1 MEIGVKVSNHS
12 VDRLSSLSDD
22 VLIEIISFLPLR
34 FAIVTGSLSR
44 RWRGLWTKV
53 TSINIKLPDF
63 KHFPDFMSH
72 ITSPSIY
79 RFFVKYVVEV
89 DDSISLF
96 LLNFWFRQACDRNVR
111 ELKLTCPRFEGS
123 SYRQNILPSSV
134 LRTQSLTSIELY
146 SINNLQLPDDGQI
159 NLPNLKRLRF
169 TRCRCRV
176 GFKLLETLIKACPS
190 LEDLSL
196 IDFLF
201 MWTPECDDFEECDDI
216 KVFNQ
221 NLRRL
226 VIDTGCIE
234 YKRFVVVI
242 NAPKLEQLV
251 CHTVKSVIFS
261 FEDKPSALRE
271 VKIDFNHN
279 DGLQCRDENKVM
291 SEFYQAI
298 SNVSSL
304 TLDDYVL
311 DKVSSAVFCNVT
323 RCTLIMKKWYNIKT
337 VASLLELC
345 PLLDV
350 LTLKVDCDR
359 RITRERNLGKPNRT
373 RTSRR
378 VLKRL
383 EIEAYCTS
391 YRKPGKSFLKL
402 VQYLLSGS
410 IDLEHLYF
418 RAVGPKFFTEE
429 VRERMESN
437 LCKLISECPMAS
449 SGCKV
454 EFEGMFHKY
463 VSRSNQG

>member
-1 MEIGVKVSNHS
+1 MEIGVELGNHS
-12 VDRLSSLSDD
+12 VDRLSSLPDD

-34 FAIVTGSLSR
+34 LAIVTGSLSR
-44 RWRGLWTKV
+44 RWCGLWTKV

-63 KHFPDFMSH
+63 KNFPDFMSH

-79 RFFVKYVVEV
+79 RFFVKCAVEV
-89 DDSISLF
+89 DDSISCS
-96 LLNFWFRQACDRNVR
+96 LLNFWFRQACDRNV
-111 ELKLTCPRFEGS
+111 LGA
-123 SYRQNILPSSV
+123 
-134 LRTQSLTSIELY
+134 SIELY
-146 SINNLQLPDDGQI
+146 FVYNLRLHDDGQI

-169 TRCRCRV
+169 TRYRV
-176 GFKLLETLIKACPS
+176 DLKLLGTLIEACPS

-201 MWTPECDDFEECDDI
+201 MSTPERDI
-216 KVFNQ
+216 KVFNR

-234 YKRFVVVI
+234 DRRFAVVI

-251 CHTVKSVIFS
+251 CHTVKSAIFS
-261 FEDKPSALRE
+261 FEVKPSALCE
-271 VKIDFNHN
+271 VKIDFINHN
-279 DGLQCRDENKVM
+279 VRLQSRDEKKVM

-311 DKVSSAVFCNVT
+311 HKVSSTVFCNVT
-323 RCTLIMKKWYNIKT
+323 RCTLIMKKWYKIKT
-337 VASLLELC
+337 VPSLLKLC

-350 LTLKVDCDR
+350 LTLKVDWDR
-359 RITRERNLGKPNRT
+359 HITEERKTGKPNRK

-378 VLKRL
+378 VIKRL
-383 EIEAYCTS
+383 EIAYCTT
-391 YRKPGKSFLKL
+391 YCKPAKSFLKL
-402 VQYLLSGS
+402 VEYLLSDLSGA

-418 RAVGPKFFTEE
+418 RAVSPKFFTDE

-437 LCKLISECPMAS
+437 LCKLICEMESNLCKLICECPMAS

>member
-1 MEIGVKVSNHS
+1 MEMGVKLSNHS

-79 RFFVKYVVEV
+79 RFFVKYAVEV
-89 DDSISLF
+89 DDSISLS
-96 LLNFWFRQACDRNVR
+96 LLDFWFRQACDRNVH
-111 ELKLTCPRFEGS
+111 ELKLACPPRFKGC
-123 SYRQNILPSSV
+123 SYRKNILPSFV
-134 LRTQSLTSIELY
+134 LQ
-146 SINNLQLPDDGQI
+146 
-159 NLPNLKRLRF
+159 
-169 TRCRCRV
+169 TRRD
-176 GFKLLETLIKACPS
+176 LLGTLIEACPS

-196 IDFLF
+196 IDFFF
-201 MWTPECDDFEECDDI
+201 MWTPERDDI
-216 KVFNQ
+216 KVFNR

-234 YKRFVVVI
+234 DRRFAVVI

-251 CHTVKSVIFS
+251 CHTVKSAIFS
-261 FEDKPSALRE
+261 FEVKPSALCE
-271 VKIDFNHN
+271 VKIDFINHKVR
-279 DGLQCRDENKVM
+279 LQSRDEKKVM

-311 DKVSSAVFCNVT
+311 DKVSSTVFCNVT
-323 RCTLIMKKWYNIKT
+323 RCTLIMKKWCNIKT
-337 VASLLELC
+337 VSSLELC

-350 LTLKVDCDR
+350 LTLKVDWDR
-359 RITRERNLGKPNRT
+359 RITRERNLGKPNRK

-383 EIEAYCTS
+383 EIEAYCTT

-402 VQYLLSGS
+402 VQYLLSGA
-410 IDLEHLYF
+410 IDLEHFYF
-418 RAVGPKFFTEE
+418 RAIGPKFFTEE
-429 VRERMESN
+429 VRKRMESK
-437 LCKLISECPMAS
+437 LCKLICECPMAS

-454 EFEGMFHKY
+454 QFEGMFHKY

>member
-1 MEIGVKVSNHS
+1 MEMGVKLSNHS

-22 VLIEIISFLPLR
+22 VIIEIISFLPLQ

-44 RWRGLWTKV
+44 RWCGLWTKV

-63 KHFPDFMSH
+63 KNFPDFMSH

-79 RFFVKYVVEV
+79 RFFVKYAVEV
-89 DDSISLF
+89 DDSISLS
-96 LLNFWFRQACDRNVR
+96 LLDFWFRQACDRNVR
-111 ELKLTCPRFEGS
+111 ELKLACPPRFKGC
-123 SYRQNILPSSV
+123 SYRKNILPSFV
-134 LRTQSLTSIELY
+134 LQTHSLTSIELY
-146 SINNLQLPDDGQI
+146 FVYNLQLPDDGQI

-169 TRCRCRV
+169 TRYRV
-176 GFKLLETLIKACPS
+176 DLKLLGTLIEACPS

-196 IDFLF
+196 IDFFF
-201 MWTPECDDFEECDDI
+201 MWTPERDDI
-216 KVFNQ
+216 KVFNR

-234 YKRFVVVI
+234 DRRFAVVI

-251 CHTVKSVIFS
+251 CHTVKSAIFS
-261 FEDKPSALRE
+261 FEVKPSALCE
-271 VKIDFNHN
+271 VKIEFINHN
-279 DGLQCRDENKVM
+279 VRLQSRDEKKVM

-311 DKVSSAVFCNVT
+311 HKVSSTVFCNVT

-350 LTLKVDCDR
+350 LTLKFDWDR
-359 RITRERNLGKPNRT
+359 RITRERNLGKPNRK

-383 EIEAYCTS
+383 EIEAYCTT

-402 VQYLLSGS
+402 VQYLLSGA
-410 IDLEHLYF
+410 IDLEHFYF

-429 VRERMESN
+429 VRKRMESK
-437 LCKLISECPMAS
+437 LCKLICECPMAS

-454 EFEGMFHKY
+454 QFEGMFHKY

>member
-1 MEIGVKVSNHS
+1 MEMGVKLSNHS

-22 VLIEIISFLPLR
+22 VLIEIISFLPLQ

-44 RWRGLWTKV
+44 RWCGLWTKV

-63 KHFPDFMSH
+63 KNFPDFMSH

-79 RFFVKYVVEV
+79 RFFVKYAVKV
-89 DDSISLF
+89 DDSISLS
-96 LLNFWFRQACDRNVR
+96 LLDFWFRQACDRN
-111 ELKLTCPRFEGS
+111 
-123 SYRQNILPSSV
+123 
-134 LRTQSLTSIELY
+134 
-146 SINNLQLPDDGQI
+146 LPDDGQI

-169 TRCRCRV
+169 TRYRV
-176 GFKLLETLIKACPS
+176 DLKLLGTLIEACPS

-201 MWTPECDDFEECDDI
+201 MSTPGRDI
-216 KVFNQ
+216 KVLNR

-234 YKRFVVVI
+234 DKHFAVVI

-279 DGLQCRDENKVM
+279 DGLQRRDENKVM

-304 TLDDYVL
+304 TIDDYVL
-311 DKVSSAVFCNVT
+311 DNMSSTVFCNVT
-323 RCTLIMKKWYNIKT
+323 RCTLIMKNWHDIKI
-337 VASLLELC
+337 VVSLLLKLC

-350 LTLKVDCDR
+350 LTLKVDWDR
-359 RITRERNLGKPNRT
+359 RITRERNLGKPNRK

-383 EIEAYCTS
+383 EIEAYCTT

-402 VQYLLSGS
+402 VQYLLSGA
-410 IDLEHLYF
+410 IDLEHFYF
-418 RAVGPKFFTEE
+418 RVVGPKFFNDE

-437 LCKLISECPMAS
+437 LCKLICECPMAS
-449 SGCKV
+449 SMCKV